1 MKNTKENRKAI
12 LKKQFAEFGKSC
24 YLTCTCCKDDVE
36 ELFELPVVNYR
47 FEARIIAENFRKDHK
62 GFCICSVCF
71 TDGCHG
77 KCFGV

>member
-12 LKKQFAEFGKSC
+12 IKKQFAEFNKSC
-24 YLTCTCCKDDVE
+24 YLICRNCRDGAE

-47 FEARIIAENFRKDHK
+47 YIAREIADKFRKEHS
-62 GFCICSVCF
+62 GFCICSVCWGDA
-71 TDGCHG
+71 TNG